1 MSKVNLGRVIGPAGE
16 RGEQGPQGVQGPMG
30 PTGPQGEK
38 GDKGDTGPQGPKG
51 DTGATGPAGERGETG
66 PQGVQGVKGDKGDTG
81 PAGPQGP
88 RGDTGPQGPQGVQ
101 GDPGPQGAKGDKG
114 DPGVKGDKGDTGPQ
128 GPKGE
133 TGPSEIN
140 ATTRVTG
147 IEAGQLLFNNGG
159 FVTGKTLTASDVG
172 ALSPTGNASNV
183 TAAFTQ
189 AGTRENLT
197 TGEKLAVS
205 LGKLMKWFADLKTV
219 AFTGSYSDLTNKPT
233 TLKNPAALTLQ
244 MAGST
249 SQTYD
254 GAEAKTFNVTP
265 AGIGAFAKT
274 DVIPIANGG
283 TGASAL
289 SDLYTN
295 LRLVPVSRVAT
306 TDSNGD
312 IKIQSN
318 RFGDNLLFVVA
329 ALASQGHSVR
339 IADPYVG
346 GFTVKVIQNGVA
358 LKNATVRINFI
369 YGADWLP

>member
-1 MSKVNLGRVIGPAGE
+1 MADLNLGRVVGPQGPK
-16 RGEQGPQGVQGPMG
+16 GEQGERGVQGPAG
-30 PTGPQGEK
+30 P
-38 GDKGDTGPQGPKG
+38 TGPQGPKG
-51 DTGATGPAGERGETG
+51 DTGATGP
-66 PQGVQGVKGDKGDTG
+66 QG
-81 PAGPQGP
+81 PAGAAGAQGA
-88 RGDTGPQGPQGVQ
+88 
-101 GDPGPQGAKGDKG
+101 PGPNE
-114 DPGVKGDKGDTGPQ
+114 VS
-128 GPKGE
+128 
-133 TGPSEIN
+133 SE
-140 ATTRVTG
+140 TRVSGFTSG
-147 IEAGQLLFNNGG
+147 HLLFNNAGKVG
-159 FVTGKTLTASDVG
+159 AKTLTASDVG

-189 AGTRENLT
+189 ASERANLT
-197 TGEKLAVS
+197 TGEKLSAS

-219 AFTGSYSDLTNKPT
+219 AFTGSYNDLTSKPT
-233 TLKNPAALTLQ
+233 ALKNPSALTLQ
-244 MAGST
+244 MAGT
-249 SQTYD
+249 NEQTYD
-254 GAEAKTFNVTP
+254 GSAVKTFNVTP

-358 LKNATVRINFI
+358 LKNAPVRINFI
-369 YGADWLP
+369 FGADWLA